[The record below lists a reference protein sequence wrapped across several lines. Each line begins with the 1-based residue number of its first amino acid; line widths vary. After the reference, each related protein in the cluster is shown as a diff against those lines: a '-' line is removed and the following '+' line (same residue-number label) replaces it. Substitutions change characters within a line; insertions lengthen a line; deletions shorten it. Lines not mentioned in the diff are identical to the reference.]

1 MKKVIYIN
9 YMKQF
14 GHINFDQI
22 HINALLEQGYDVK
35 VVMHHD
41 VAQKMKLQQNMYALI
56 LPAFLGHEYKSAV
69 ANRLLYILTLIYIKL
84 HINFSRYDYCIIS
97 NIDEIT
103 LSFVPL
109 TKKMY
114 LFCHDNSRDLDNK
127 IKLFFLKHL
136 SHSHVF
142 LVFNKD
148 MKQPFKKKYFDNIHV
163 ISHGCIPPFAEPCS
177 PTKYDKLL
185 NAYDFIVFHPSPKAD
200 TFFLKEI
207 YSKENNE
214 ILKRNNTLLLL
225 RNNPFKDKN
234 YSNIKFINSYLET
247 IEYQNLFKKANII
260 LLAYPI
266 NFQHKVSG
274 VSFECIANQKNLLV
288 LHNHSFDYCKTYY
301 NYSIFFNSADEAIQ
315 KIIKMKNN
323 HNNYKCIIT
332 AKDLIPNYSDFLQ

>member
-56 LPAFLGHEYKSAV
+56 LPVFLGHDYKSAIF
-69 ANRLLYILTLIYIKL
+69 NRLLYILTLIYIKL
-84 HINFSRYDYCIIS
+84 HINFSKFDYCIIS

-103 LSFVPL
+103 LSIVPL
-109 TKKMY
+109 AKKMY
-114 LFCHDNSRDLDNK
+114 LFCHGSIEDLDNK
-127 IKLFFLKHL
+127 IKFLFLKHL
-136 SHSHVF
+136 SYNHIF

-148 MKQPFKKKYFDNIHV
+148 MKQPFKKKNFDNIHV
-163 ISHGCIPPFAEPCS
+163 ISHGCIPPFKEICS

-185 NAYDFIVFHPSPKAD
+185 NAYDFIVFHPSTKAD
-200 TFFLKEI
+200 LSFLKEI

-214 ILKRNNTLLLL
+214 ALKKNNILLLL
-225 RNNPFKDKN
+225 RNNPFEDKN
-234 YSNIKFINSYLET
+234 YSNIKFINAYLEAF
-247 IEYQNLFKKANII
+247 EYQNLLKKSNII
-260 LLAYPI
+260 LLAYPK
-266 NFQHKVSG
+266 NFQYKVSG
-274 VSFECIANQKNLLV
+274 VSFECIANQKNILV
-288 LHNHSFDYCKTYY
+288 LHNQSFDYCKTYY
-301 NYSIFFNSADEAIQ
+301 NYNIFFNSADEAIQ
-315 KIIKMKNN
+315 KLTKMKNN

-332 AKDLIPNYSDFLQ
+332 PKDLMPNYSEILQ